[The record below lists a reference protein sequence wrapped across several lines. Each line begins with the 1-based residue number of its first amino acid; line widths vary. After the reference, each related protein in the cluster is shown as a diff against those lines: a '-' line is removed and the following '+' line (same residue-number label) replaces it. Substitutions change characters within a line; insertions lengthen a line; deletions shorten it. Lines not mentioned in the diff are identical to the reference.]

1 MASEWALAALSD
13 CDVQLPIVAD
23 RNGCREK
30 KYGMWLLR
38 TVNSDASDER
48 ETLAIEDRCH
58 LQVRYFLPKAAL
70 SNQQNRLD

>member
-30 KYGMWLLR
+30 KYG
-38 TVNSDASDER
+38 
-48 ETLAIEDRCH
+48 
-58 LQVRYFLPKAAL
+58 K
-70 SNQQNRLD
+70 